1 MSIWDPE
8 KCTCWLSF
16 VYQLF
21 HSTLSGIGRGR
32 GRLEPNLPLFFTDFA
47 FWQCS
52 KFLPILPEIM
62 PVFTYFA
69 RNYASTC
76 LPILPIKEKL
86 YLK

>member
-1 MSIWDPE
+1 MHNACS
-8 KCTCWLSF
+8 KCLSDWNP
-16 VYQLF
+16 VS
-21 HSTLSGIGRGR
+21 HPHN
-32 GRLEPNLPLFFTDFA
+32 RLEPNLPLFFTDFA

-76 LPILPIKEKL
+76 LPILLVKL
-86 YLK
+86 NVNKNRSNNHCTLA